1 MKKTVKEILRME
13 DISPEDRVWEVVQL
27 LPEVENRKFA
37 IWCARRANQNNIPAV
52 AKYLDAAEAFYVFGT
67 LTKTEFDECRAEF
80 CAGWEAAAANPEEW
94 LTDCAAYRSSDWG
107 AYKFPK
113 WAAYNASYWAAKYE
127 VADWAAQIEY
137 FKTAIKQQE
146 SKNGN

>member
-1 MKKTVKEILRME
+1 MKIENINDVPMA
-13 DISPEDRVWEVVQL
+13 DRIWEAIQSL
-27 LPEVENRKFA
+27 SELKSREFA
-37 IWCARRANQNNIPAV
+37 IWCARQANRDNVPEV
-52 AKYLDAAEAFYVFGT
+52 TKFLDAVEAFYVFGT

-113 WAAYNASYWAAKYE
+113 WAAYNAAYWAAKYKM
-127 VADWAAQIEY
+127 ADWAAQIEY
-137 FKTAIKQQE
+137 LSHA
-146 SKNGN
+146 